1 MSISIG
7 IPFYNCEKFLPDAIR
22 SVFAQTYQ
30 DWELILV
37 DDGSTDRSLEIAK
50 SVDDPRVR
58 VFSDGKNRKLSA
70 RLNQIAAEA
79 KYDLIAR
86 MDADDMM
93 FPQRLEKQLR
103 YFIDQEIQMV
113 SSGICTITDE
123 NKIKSLRNCNGKYDI
138 TPKGF
143 LQYRHRLMHPVI
155 MARKQWFIE
164 HPYDEQKLRC
174 DDFELFLRCTIDKSL
189 TNSVVRVIDEP
200 LLFYREDNSQTLK
213 KILVDYA
220 VVKYTFDKHRHNL
233 GITTNLTYR
242 SLWIIR
248 TFVYGTAAVLGILP
262 FVKKLKDK
270 PIRNKMYLDKLNK
283 ELQTVLQT
291 PVSGMDEYLK
301 QNYFAS
307 NDNQEIIYLEKIVNN
322 KHLKSAG

>member
-1 MSISIG
+1 MPISIG
-7 IPFYNCEKFLPDAIR
+7 IPFYNCERFLPDAIR

-58 VFSDGKNRKLSA
+58 VISDGENRHLSA
-70 RLNQIAAEA
+70 RLNQIASEA

-86 MDADDMM
+86 MDADDIM
-93 FPQRLEKQLR
+93 FPKRLETQLN
-103 YFIDQEIQMV
+103 YFVDQEIQMV
-113 SSGICTITDE
+113 SSGICTITD
-123 NKIKSLRNCNGKYDI
+123 NNQIKSLRNCKGKYDI

-164 HPYDEQKLRC
+164 HPYDEQKPRC

-189 TNSVVRVIDEP
+189 TNSVVRIVDEP
-200 LLFYREDNSQTLK
+200 LLFYREGSSQSLK
-213 KILVDYA
+213 KILADYDVA
-220 VVKYTFDKHRHNL
+220 KYTFNKL
-233 GITTNLTYR
+233 GYKLGMITNLTCR
-242 SLWIIR
+242 FIWLMR
-248 TFVYGTAAVLGILP
+248 TFIYGTAAILGILP
-262 FVKKLKDK
+262 FVKRLKDK
-270 PIRNKMYLDKLNK
+270 PIKDKLYLQELNK

-291 PVSGMDEYLK
+291 PVPGMDEYLK
-301 QNYFAS
+301 HF
-307 NDNQEIIYLEKIVNN
+307 L
-322 KHLKSAG
+322 GG